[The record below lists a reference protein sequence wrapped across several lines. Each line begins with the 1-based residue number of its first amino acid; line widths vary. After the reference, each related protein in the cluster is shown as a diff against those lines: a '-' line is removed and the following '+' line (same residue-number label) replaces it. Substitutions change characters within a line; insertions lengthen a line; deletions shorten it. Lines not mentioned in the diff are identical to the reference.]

1 MTYTFKIAR
10 RLSGNHRR
18 FLGLLALSLTLGG
31 CGAAT
36 DAVLSEGPGSLVL
49 TIDGLSA
56 GAEAEVVV
64 TGPSGFQRV
73 LNGSRV
79 LSGLQLGTYRVEA
92 HAATSQDNQWMP
104 AEGAQTVVI
113 AQPVPNASVVFH
125 YQLATGSLELRAEGL
140 PPNAVGSF
148 RLTGPGGQVRTVSG
162 TVSSVRGLTPGT
174 WSLALTPQS
183 VGTARYYPDQA
194 VYAVNVVA
202 SLSPATLQ
210 VRFARKTGGLNLV
223 VDGLPPGASSQYQLR
238 GPGDY
243 QASLTGTT
251 QLAEL
256 DPGDYVLTVQPVQWQ
271 GHTWAPEAASIP
283 VSVDTLVKTVQIR
296 HNIITGAMD
305 LAVEGLP
312 SGVDADVRV
321 AGPGGFNRT
330 VTGTQAWVGLAPGA
344 YTTTAASV
352 VHGGRRFVPTQASRT
367 CPITPGTTPAR
378 CAVTYGETSSAIAV
392 TVNGLPAGVE
402 GRVIIIGANF
412 ADTVTTSQ
420 TVTGLA
426 AGSYTVIAQ
435 PVTTPQGILTPSPL
449 TQVVNVSNGGAVSAA
464 VSYSQAAGA
473 LQLGITGLPNG
484 TPAAVVVS
492 GPGGYS
498 QAMTG
503 SGTLS
508 GLAPGTYAIA
518 ASNVSEGGTSYLPNP
533 SSQLATVVAGGSV
546 SASVAYATSGP
557 TTGGLSVSITGLPG
571 GTNAAVNVTG
581 PGGYAQAVQGS
592 ASLTGLVPGSYT
604 VAASAVTSG
613 GTTYQPSPT
622 SQAVTV
628 TAGANG
634 NAAVAYAAPTPT
646 TGTLNLTV
654 AGLPGGTAAAITL
667 TGPGGFSQAVT
678 ASSTLNG
685 LAEGSY
691 TVAAANVTSGGTTYA
706 PTSASQPVWIN
717 PGSTAS
723 RTVTYAAAAP
733 TTGSLSVTLSGL
745 PGGTAAAVTITG
757 PGSFSQTVTSTTTLN
772 GLSAGS
778 YTIVAANVTAG
789 GSTYLPTPAWQSAS
803 VTAGATVS
811 KSVAYAIPA
820 PTTGSLAITV
830 SGLPG
835 GASSAIT
842 VSGPGGYS
850 QAVTGTTTLNGL
862 APGTY
867 TIAAANVAAGGSS
880 YQPTPTSQTA
890 AVTAGGTVA
899 KSVAY
904 AVPAPTTGSLALT
917 IAGLPGGASAAVTV
931 TGPASYS
938 QTVTGTT
945 TLSGLAP
952 GTYTIAAANVTAG
965 GSSYQATP
973 ASQTAAVTAGGTVT
987 RSVSYA
993 AAAPTTG
1000 NLTLAITGLPGGTA
1014 ASVTVTGPAGFS
1026 QSVTTSG
1033 TINGMAEGS
1042 YTVTAATVTAGGT
1055 TYTPTPASQ
1064 GVWVGAG
1071 ATPSRSVAYT
1081 GSGGGGG
1088 SGPATI
1094 TVDQGTTYQ
1103 TMAGWE
1109 VTAQAGQEAS
1119 GYNSW
1124 RNTLMTQ
1131 AADLGINRVRVE
1143 IRANAENPTDW
1154 FAQYLS
1160 GAITTSQW
1168 NSHRYEAI
1176 NDNSNPNSAN
1186 ASGFKFTELDYKF
1199 DQVLMPL
1206 KSAVEARGERFYVN
1220 LNYVAFGTAAG
1231 THLVADEWAELML
1244 VTFQHLQARYGFVPD
1259 AIEVILEPDNTTQ
1272 WRWNHIGN
1280 AIVAAGNRLAAA
1292 GFHPDFIGPS
1302 TISMSNAAALF
1313 DQIITVPGATTYL
1326 KELSYHRYIGV
1337 SDGAL
1342 ATIGARGATYGIRT
1356 SMLEHIGSG
1365 VEDLYKDLTIGN
1377 VSAWQQYTLAYP
1389 TTDNGAQLFTIS
1401 GTTPVMGSRTKLL
1414 RQYFKYVPFGSQRV
1428 RATSTSSNVRPVAF
1442 TTPGGGMAVV
1452 IHVDAAGSYSVAG
1465 MRPGTYSVTMTTGSG
1480 TLIQLPAV
1488 TATSGGSVTIVPTQT
1503 GVLTLSRQ

>member
-162 TVSSVRGLTPGT
+162 TVASVRGLTPGT

-330 VTGTQAWVGLAPGA
+330 ATGTQAWVGLAPGA

-899 KSVAY
+899 KSV
-904 AVPAPTTGSLALT
+904 
-917 IAGLPGGASAAVTV
+917 
-931 TGPASYS
+931 
-938 QTVTGTT
+938 
-945 TLSGLAP
+945 
-952 GTYTIAAANVTAG
+952 
-965 GSSYQATP
+965 
-973 ASQTAAVTAGGTVT
+973 
-987 RSVSYA
+987 
-993 AAAPTTG
+993 
-1000 NLTLAITGLPGGTA
+1000 
-1014 ASVTVTGPAGFS
+1014 
-1026 QSVTTSG
+1026 
-1033 TINGMAEGS
+1033 
-1042 YTVTAATVTAGGT
+1042 
-1055 TYTPTPASQ
+1055 
-1064 GVWVGAG
+1064 
-1071 ATPSRSVAYT
+1071 
-1081 GSGGGGG
+1081 
-1088 SGPATI
+1088 
-1094 TVDQGTTYQ
+1094 
-1103 TMAGWE
+1103 
-1109 VTAQAGQEAS
+1109 
-1119 GYNSW
+1119 
-1124 RNTLMTQ
+1124 
-1131 AADLGINRVRVE
+1131 
-1143 IRANAENPTDW
+1143 
-1154 FAQYLS
+1154 
-1160 GAITTSQW
+1160 
-1168 NSHRYEAI
+1168 
-1176 NDNSNPNSAN
+1176 
-1186 ASGFKFTELDYKF
+1186 
-1199 DQVLMPL
+1199 
-1206 KSAVEARGERFYVN
+1206 
-1220 LNYVAFGTAAG
+1220 
-1231 THLVADEWAELML
+1231 
-1244 VTFQHLQARYGFVPD
+1244 
-1259 AIEVILEPDNTTQ
+1259 
-1272 WRWNHIGN
+1272 
-1280 AIVAAGNRLAAA
+1280 
-1292 GFHPDFIGPS
+1292 
-1302 TISMSNAAALF
+1302 
-1313 DQIITVPGATTYL
+1313 
-1326 KELSYHRYIGV
+1326 
-1337 SDGAL
+1337 
-1342 ATIGARGATYGIRT
+1342 
-1356 SMLEHIGSG
+1356 
-1365 VEDLYKDLTIGN
+1365 
-1377 VSAWQQYTLAYP
+1377 
-1389 TTDNGAQLFTIS
+1389 
-1401 GTTPVMGSRTKLL
+1401 
-1414 RQYFKYVPFGSQRV
+1414 
-1428 RATSTSSNVRPVAF
+1428 
-1442 TTPGGGMAVV
+1442 
-1452 IHVDAAGSYSVAG
+1452 
-1465 MRPGTYSVTMTTGSG
+1465 
-1480 TLIQLPAV
+1480 
-1488 TATSGGSVTIVPTQT
+1488 
-1503 GVLTLSRQ
+1503 